1 MPEATTG
8 DQLLVVGGTSAVGGW
23 TAAVDQCGDHWVG
36 LLDLLPYIVIPK
48 LTYVTDACNGRRM
61 LQLIS

>member
-1 MPEATTG
+1 
-8 DQLLVVGGTSAVGGW
+8 LLVVGGTNTVGVW

-36 LLDLLPYIVIPK
+36 LLDLLPYIIIPK

-61 LQLIS
+61 LQIIY